1 MYVKAAAATTTVL
14 CQWGWNQSWLTCV
27 EQNIFH
33 RNKVYAQLFYETL
46 LQYVMYFCN
55 WFYQISIVIEW
66 FYVTWILFVRI
77 YWLFLSLMWKV
88 VYFEAYIHSVTYD
101 HLSLLPSWYK
111 ICFSVVMYTV
121 HHSATDYCE
130 RLANRMWQDI
140 RILNVCRWK
149 IWTND
154 SLTDWIARF
163 YILKCHIQLKSNPYR
178 IF

>member
-1 MYVKAAAATTTVL
+1 MAFQILGPASRTVKRLAFVLQDGPCDPYTCTYKMHPVTYMHVLTWSWRFNAAGKQKMYVKAAAATTTVL

-77 YWLFLSLMWKV
+77 YWLFLSLMMWKSCL
-88 VYFEAYIHSVTYD
+88 FW
-101 HLSLLPSWYK
+101 SLYS
-111 ICFSVVMYTV
+111 
-121 HHSATDYCE
+121 
-130 RLANRMWQDI
+130 
-140 RILNVCRWK
+140 
-149 IWTND
+149 
-154 SLTDWIARF
+154 
-163 YILKCHIQLKSNPYR
+163 
-178 IF
+178 